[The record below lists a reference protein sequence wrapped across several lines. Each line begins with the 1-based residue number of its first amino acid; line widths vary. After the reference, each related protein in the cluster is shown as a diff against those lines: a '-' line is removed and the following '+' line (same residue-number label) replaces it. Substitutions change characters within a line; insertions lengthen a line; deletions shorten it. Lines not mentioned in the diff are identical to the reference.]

1 MGGVGDGGHGAHQGD
16 QAGVGWLGVQHHI
29 EAGQALAMTEDLE
42 PEISTLS
49 GIHVTNIVPAP
60 PLMSGHGKD
69 VVHNGGDVPLAHLPP
84 GEPPE
89 LTSILTRIQAL

>member
-42 PEISTLS
+42 PEIST
-49 GIHVTNIVPAP
+49 
-60 PLMSGHGKD
+60 MSG
-69 VVHNGGDVPLAHLPP
+69 
-84 GEPPE
+84 
-89 LTSILTRIQAL
+89 